1 MANQKLKKCVH
12 LFSNQVHFAFELN
25 LEKDFA
31 SMTFLSHIS
40 MLFGLK
46 NKERIREEY
55 LNYIKKREKRI
66 DNRIMYEFK
75 KPLVFFFFKKR
86 KRKRSLVRKFIV
98 DSLSILSILIK
109 FSIYIIRLPSILNA
123 NISVLCPCG
132 KQ

>member
-86 KRKRSLVRKFIV
+86 KRKRSLVSYFR
-98 DSLSILSILIK
+98 
-109 FSIYIIRLPSILNA
+109 
-123 NISVLCPCG
+123 
-132 KQ
+132 